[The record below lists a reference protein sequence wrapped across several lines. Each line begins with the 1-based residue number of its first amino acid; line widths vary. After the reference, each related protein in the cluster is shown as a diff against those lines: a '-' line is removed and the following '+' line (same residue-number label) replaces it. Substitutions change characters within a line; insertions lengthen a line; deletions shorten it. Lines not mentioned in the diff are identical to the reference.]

1 MEKKIKFWNVLPY
14 LFIFITIILAAYLQQ
29 MHSSTVHNVVFHYYF
44 VIFSAVIA
52 FGVGCLAY
60 IESSEKNEH
69 NILYI
74 SMGFIGLSIIYL
86 FHGLVTPGNAFFTLP
101 NKIQQLNLFIFFGD
115 LSRLWLALMLM
126 MQVLSSKANSSSM
139 SNYRL
144 LKLCLVS
151 LAIISACLLLIKN
164 PEYIPVLKDA
174 LGRDTYTSI
183 LIKVIILVFLG
194 ISIIHYYSAYRIV
207 ANIPILTF
215 IVSIFLVLESVV
227 IMLVSKPWGPN
238 WWLGHNFFFMSFI
251 SFGIGLLISRRRS
264 EKIQFFDV
272 NEQIEVYVDQIKRS
286 NQEME
291 ILNQELQL
299 AREFADEA
307 NLSKSMFLAN
317 MSHEIRTPMNG
328 MIGFLQLL
336 DRTELTKIQ
345 REYLMG
351 SISSSKNLINLIND
365 ILDFSKIEAGK
376 LSMENIK
383 FNLRNTVEDTIANFR
398 PKVEEKNLK
407 LYSYIHSNVPEE
419 MTGDPARLKQILINL
434 IGNAVK
440 FTTEGGISVKIGLV
454 EEENNIAKLK
464 FEIIDSG
471 IGINEKESRKLF
483 KKFSQASASIS
494 REYGGTGLGLAISKE
509 LVNMMNGKIGVEST
523 LGNGSTFYFTAKFE
537 IVSRNNK
544 KIIDNST
551 KLSQLKALVVGIN
564 ENLITTTNYLNE
576 IDVKVS
582 TTEHFD
588 EAINILS
595 MSARNNNIFDIVI
608 IDSDQSGAST
618 LVQHIK
624 KSPLIKDSFI
634 LMLNTVSQD
643 IDSCN
648 TNYGYLHKPVCK
660 NKLLDN
666 LFLASENKFEIIN
679 KSKVNEIS
687 SLELL
692 NILLVEDNI
701 VNQKIVV
708 EMLKIKGYSC
718 DVAGNGEEA
727 YELCLMKD
735 YDIILMDCQM
745 PVMDGYECTSKIR
758 KLNGIKSQ
766 ATIIAL
772 TANAMESDR
781 EKCLDAGMDEYISKP
796 INFDIFFSMIEKYSK
811 PRKGK
816 LLLDDNDKTQIYNR

>member
-1 MEKKIKFWNVLPY
+1 MEKKIKIWNVLPY

-29 MHSSTVHNVVFHYYF
+29 MHSATVHNVIFHYYF

-60 IESSEKNEH
+60 IESREKNEH

-86 FHGLVTPGNAFFTLP
+86 FHGLVTPGNAFFTLSD
-101 NKIQQLNLFIFFGD
+101 KIQQLNLFIFFGD
-115 LSRLWLALMLM
+115 FSRLWLALMLV
-126 MQVLSSKANSSSM
+126 MQVLSSKANSSSI
-139 SNYRL
+139 SNYRF

-207 ANIPILTF
+207 TNIPILTF

-238 WWLGHNFFFMSFI
+238 WWLGHNFFLMSFI
-251 SFGIGLLISRRRS
+251 CFGIGLMISRLSS

-272 NEQIEVYVDQIKRS
+272 NEQIEDYVAQIKRS

-336 DRTELTKIQ
+336 DRTELTKLQ
-345 REYLMG
+345 REYLKG
-351 SISSSKNLINLIND
+351 SISSSKNLLNLIND
-365 ILDFSKIEAGK
+365 ILDFSKIDSGK

-398 PKVEEKNLK
+398 PKVEEKNLN
-407 LYSYIHSNVPEE
+407 LYSYINSDVPEE
-419 MTGDPARLKQILINL
+419 ITGDPERLKQILLNL

-440 FTTEGGISVKIGLV
+440 FTSEGGVSIKIGLV
-454 EEENNIAKLK
+454 EEVDNIAILK

-509 LVNMMNGKIGVEST
+509 LVDMMNGEIGVDST
-523 LGNGSTFYFTAKFE
+523 LGKGSTFYFTAKFE

-564 ENLITTTNYLNE
+564 ENLITTTSYLNE

-582 TTEHFD
+582 TTEHLD
-588 EAINILS
+588 EAIHILS
-595 MSARNNNIFDIVI
+595 MYARNDNPFDIVI
-608 IDSDQSGAST
+608 IDSDLSGAST
-618 LVQHIK
+618 FVQQIK
-624 KSPLIKDSFI
+624 KSPVINNSFI
-634 LMLNTVSQD
+634 IMLNTVSQD

-648 TNYGYLHKPVCK
+648 TNYGYLHKPICK
-660 NKLLDN
+660 NKLLDI
-666 LFLASENKFEIIN
+666 LFLASENKFEVKTN
-679 KSKVNEIS
+679 YKVNEIS
-687 SLELL
+687 SLDLL
-692 NILLVEDNI
+692 NILLVEDNT

-718 DVAGNGEEA
+718 DVASNGEGA

-766 ATIIAL
+766 ATIIAM

-781 EKCLDAGMDEYISKP
+781 KKCLDAGMDEYISKP

-811 PRKGK
+811 SRKDK
-816 LLLDDNDKTQIYNR
+816 QLLVDDKIQIYNG